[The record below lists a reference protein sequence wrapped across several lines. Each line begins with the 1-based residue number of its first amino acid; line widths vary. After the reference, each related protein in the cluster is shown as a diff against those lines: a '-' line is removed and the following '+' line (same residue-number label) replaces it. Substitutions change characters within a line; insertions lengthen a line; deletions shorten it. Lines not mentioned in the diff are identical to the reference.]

1 MSICL
6 KYAIDLEI
14 HKRFLGF
21 LEGQD
26 ADFFATMI
34 LFFVQQ
40 SMIADSH
47 AIPQS
52 HDGIVSCLVI

>member
-34 LFFVQQ
+34 LFFLQQ

-47 AIPQS
+47 AIP
-52 HDGIVSCLVI
+52 